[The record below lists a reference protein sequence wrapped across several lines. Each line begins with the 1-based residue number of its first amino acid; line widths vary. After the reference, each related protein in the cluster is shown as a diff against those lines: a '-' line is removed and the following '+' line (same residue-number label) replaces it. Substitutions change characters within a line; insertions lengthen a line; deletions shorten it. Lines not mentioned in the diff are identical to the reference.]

1 MFHRFEEIFRK
12 FYINHK
18 NGPFSRNEKK
28 KKIKLSTLN
37 FFTEKWFLM
46 SSVLVEKV
54 SLEKRVDLSNVP

>member
-1 MFHRFEEIFRK
+1 MVRFQET
-12 FYINHK
+12 
-18 NGPFSRNEKK
+18 K
-28 KKIKLSTLN
+28 KKIELSTLN